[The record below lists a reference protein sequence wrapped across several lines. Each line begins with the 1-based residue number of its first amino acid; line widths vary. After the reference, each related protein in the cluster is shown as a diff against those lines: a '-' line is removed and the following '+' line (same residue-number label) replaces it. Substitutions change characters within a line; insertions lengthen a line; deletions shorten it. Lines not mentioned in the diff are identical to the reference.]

1 MLYFHEIKD
10 GVKVLRVA
18 EYEDAISAV
27 NHQKYLKKEFH
38 KLDMKVHG
46 AVLALVK

>member
-18 EYEDAISAV
+18 EYIISV